1 LDDDVAGLGH
11 DAKPKTTTQF
21 SAKAH
26 APNHQKITRALAYNA
41 CINGG
46 FCAAKR
52 RKSRPVE
59 AHRAGTNLMHWLYLL
74 QVVHVSTASTATDAD
89 KWGDSRLNRYICP

>member
-1 LDDDVAGLGH
+1 MLTLAHPEKLNSK
-11 DAKPKTTTQF
+11 ATTAINRILLPPFKFLNSKLPKIDRC
-21 SAKAH
+21 SA
-26 APNHQKITRALAYNA
+26 NA

-59 AHRAGTNLMHWLYLL
+59 AHWAGTYLMHWLG
-74 QVVHVSTASTATDAD
+74 AF
-89 KWGDSRLNRYICP
+89 LNLAL